1 MMNERKGIVFSIYE
15 DNLPVEGC
23 TISKELVN
31 EPDYQLFYFSL
42 AAHTDISPETYQKA
56 KVIYVLS
63 GGLSLYGEAGDFEI
77 PSGQALVVPAGVA
90 VGMRSQ
96 GGAVYVEIT
105 IEEESLMNIDTGKL
119 FSLADL
125 VPCQDGK
132 IINRDI
138 IQSPK
143 MKFVIM
149 SFGAGTGLSEHA
161 APGEALIFALEGKAV
176 INYEGQDFPIKAGEN
191 FAFAKNGRH
200 AVTAD
205 GPFKMALLLTLD

>member
-1 MMNERKGIVFSIYE
+1 MNERKGVVFSIHE

-23 TISKELVN
+23 TISKEVVN
-31 EPDYQLFYFSL
+31 EPDYHLFYFSL

-63 GGLSLYGEAGDFEI
+63 GSLSLYGEVGDREV
-77 PSGQALVVPAGVA
+77 PSGQVVAVPAGKA
-90 VGMRSQ
+90 VGMRSRD
-96 GGAVYVEIT
+96 GAVYVEIT

-119 FSLADL
+119 FSLAEL
-125 VPCQDGK
+125 VPCQEG
-132 IINRDI
+132 NI

-143 MKFVIM
+143 MKFVVM

-161 APGEALIFALEGKAV
+161 APGEALVFALEGKAV
-176 INYEGQDFPIKAGEN
+176 IQYEGQDFPIKAGEN
-191 FAFAKNGRH
+191 FAFSKNGRH

>member
-1 MMNERKGIVFSIYE
+1 M
-15 DNLPVEGC
+15 
-23 TISKELVN
+23 
-31 EPDYQLFYFSL
+31 
-42 AAHTDISPETYQKA
+42 A
-56 KVIYVLS
+56 
-63 GGLSLYGEAGDFEI
+63 
-77 PSGQALVVPAGVA
+77 VPAGVA

-96 GGAVYVEIT
+96 GGAVYIEIT
-105 IEEESLMNIDTGKL
+105 IEEESLMNIDAGKL

-143 MKFVIM
+143 MKFVVM

-161 APGEALIFALEGKAV
+161 APGEALVFALEGKAV
-176 INYEGQDFPIKAGEN
+176 INYEGKDFPIKAGEN

>member
-1 MMNERKGIVFSIYE
+1 MKEVKGKVFSISR
-15 DNLPVEGC
+15 DNAPVAGC

-31 EPDYQLFYFSL
+31 SDAYQVFYFSL
-42 AAHTDISPETYQKA
+42 AANTDISPEIYRQA
-56 KVIYVLS
+56 KLVYVNDGS
-63 GGLSLYGEAGDFEI
+63 MSLYGPQGEIKLTKGEAAVAAPGI
-77 PSGQALVVPAGVA
+77 P
-90 VGMRSQ
+90 VGMKSRS
-96 GGAVYVEIT
+96 GAVYIEIT
-105 IEEESLMNIDTGKL
+105 IEEESLMNIDAGKI
-119 FSLADL
+119 FSLANL

-143 MKFVIM
+143 VKFVVM
-149 SFGAGTGLSEHA
+149 SFGAGTGLAEHA

-176 INYEGQDFPIKAGEN
+176 IRYEGVDYPIKAGEN
-191 FAFAKNGRH
+191 LAFAKNGRH